1 MSRFLEAQAA
11 LDARLGTLASSPPV
25 AWENVSYE
33 PQEGTTYIRP
43 SNLPAG
49 HAAIGM
55 ANTDGIRG
63 TGIYQV
69 DVFTPRN
76 QGPGEGLTVAG
87 NIAALFS
94 RGLKLT
100 SGDTQVTVG
109 VPTQDPAEPSGAWF
123 RVAVLIPYTTL
134 YRS

>member
-1 MSRFLEAQAA
+1 MSRYLEAQSA
-11 LDARLGTLASSPPV
+11 LDAKLATLSSSPPV

-33 PQEGTTYIRP
+33 PVEGTTFIRP

-49 HAAIGM
+49 HAAVGM
-55 ANTDGIRG
+55 ANSDTIRG
-63 TGIYQV
+63 AGIYQV
-69 DVFTPRN
+69 DVFAPRDR
-76 QGPGEGLTVAG
+76 GPGAALTIAD

-94 RGLKLT
+94 RGTLLT
-100 SGDTQVTVG
+100 SGDTQVIVG

-123 RVAVLIPYTTL
+123 RVAVLIPYDTL

>member
-1 MSRFLEAQAA
+1 MSRFTEAQAA
-11 LDARLGTLASSPPV
+11 LDSRLGTLASSPPV

-33 PQEGTTYIRP
+33 PTEGTTYLRP

-49 HAAIGM
+49 HTAIGI

-63 TGIYQV
+63 AGIYQV
-69 DVFTPRN
+69 DVFAPRN
-76 QGPGEGLTVAG
+76 EGPGVALG
-87 NIAALFS
+87 IADNVADLFT

-100 SGDTQVTVG
+100 SGDTQVIVG

-123 RVAVLIPYTTL
+123 RVAVLIPYDTL